1 MIREDGSERA
11 VSPVVGVT
19 LLVAIVVMLAA
30 TATWVFLGVSESPE
44 PTPDTV
50 LDAEAAESGAEYRL
64 VHAGGDRLDG
74 ADLEFK
80 GALKT
85 DAAAGAELSNG
96 DNVSF
101 YPTAEEVTVVWHGEE
116 GRSYTL
122 KTIEVD
128 RALPEPDEG
137 CEWVEDESD
146 GGTDSITIDGIV
158 VNCDATTTKL
168 IKIRNGGTIVGKAV
182 SETKELDMD
191 DGAVMGTVEVE
202 KVADFED
209 GLVTGAVTSNS
220 ENVNLD
226 NTTVEG
232 TIEAGKVADV
242 IKGSVVKGSIDVDN
256 DAKVKTGSVVKG
268 DVVSATENAKVDDSR
283 VEGSVTAAKT
293 VDIDDATV
301 EGDVYI
307 DKSDFDCTDSTIGG
321 QNCTS
326 YSPKD
331 PDEW

>member
-1 MIREDGSERA
+1 MIREGGSERA

-64 VHAGGDRLDG
+64 VHGGGDELDG
-74 ADLEFK
+74 DDLEFK
-80 GALKT
+80 GALKAN
-85 DAAAGAELSNG
+85 AAAGAELSTG

-122 KTIEVD
+122 ETIEVE

-146 GGTDSITIDGIV
+146 GGTDPIKIDGEV
-158 VNCDATTTKL
+158 VNCDATTSDIIEIL
-168 IKIRNGGTIVGKAV
+168 DGGTVVGEVV
-182 SETKELDMD
+182 SGSNALDAD
-191 DGAVMGTVEVE
+191 SATVFGSVEVE
-202 KVADFED
+202 KVANVQD
-209 GLVTGAVTSNS
+209 GAVVGTVTSRTEDVKLTNA
-220 ENVNLD
+220 
-226 NTTVEG
+226 TAEG
-232 TIEAGKVADV
+232 SIEAHKVAEASD
-242 IKGSVVKGSIDVDN
+242 GSAVE
-256 DAKVKTGSVVKG
+256 G
-268 DVVSATENAKVDDSR
+268 DVVSETKDAKIDDSR
-283 VEGSVTAAKT
+283 VDGSVTADET
-293 VDIDDATV
+293 VKLTDATV
-301 EGDVYI
+301 EGDVYA
-307 DKSDFDCTDSTIGG
+307 DPSDFDCTDSTIGG

-331 PDEW
+331 PGNW